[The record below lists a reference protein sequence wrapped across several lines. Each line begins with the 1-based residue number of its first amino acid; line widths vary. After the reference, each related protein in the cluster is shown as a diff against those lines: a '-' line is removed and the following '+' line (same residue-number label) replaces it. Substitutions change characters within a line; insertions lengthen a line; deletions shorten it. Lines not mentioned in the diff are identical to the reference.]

1 MQMLAENL
9 YKAKQWCNQ
18 EATKGIQNLESDKL
32 VWSDLHLS
40 LALLNNLMADE
51 DDVQVEYTSA

>member
-51 DDVQVEYTSA
+51 DDV